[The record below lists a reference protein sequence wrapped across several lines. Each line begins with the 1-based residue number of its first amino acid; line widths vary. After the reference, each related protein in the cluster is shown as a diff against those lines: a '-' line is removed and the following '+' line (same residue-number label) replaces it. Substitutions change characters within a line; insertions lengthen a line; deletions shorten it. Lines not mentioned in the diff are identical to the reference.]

1 VRHFT
6 RAEADALLPMIG
18 PVLEDLRPMQRRMQ
32 EVLDALEDDGAR
44 MVGNGHGAGQSDTDL
59 QAELQS
65 LRHEMEQRLRF
76 LHGIGVQLKDI
87 EVGIVDF
94 PTRMH
99 DRDVCLCWRLG
110 EPRVSHWHEM
120 DGGYG
125 GRRGL

>member
-32 EVLDALEDDGAR
+32 EVLDGLEAESTHPT
-44 MVGNGHGAGQSDTDL
+44 GNGHGSQQSESTL

-65 LRHEMEQRLRF
+65 LRHELEQRLRF

-94 PTRMH
+94 PTRMR

-125 GRRGL
+125 GRRSL